1 MHLVFDKIYGPL
13 LLMTL
18 IVLMKLTPWF
28 YDIALGGTDRILAM
42 IIAAIFSV
50 IKFIIRLIKKPSHV
64 FGHEG
69 RNVQF
74 S

>member
-18 IVLMKLTPWF
+18 ILFMKLTPWF
-28 YDIALGGTDRILAM
+28 YDIALGGTDRILTLM
-42 IIAAIFSV
+42 VAAIFSV
-50 IKFIIRLIKKPSHV
+50 VKFIVRLIRRSSFSLQK
-64 FGHEG
+64 GEG
-69 RNVQF
+69 NVQF

>member
-1 MHLVFDKIYGPL
+1 MHLVFDKIYAPI

-28 YDIALGGTDRILAM
+28 YDIALGGTDRILVM
-42 IIAAIFSV
+42 IAAAIVSV
-50 IKFIIRLIKKPSHV
+50 VKFGIRLIKKFSPSSSH
-64 FGHEG
+64 
-69 RNVQF
+69 RNIQF

>member
-18 IVLMKLTPWF
+18 IVFMKLTPWF
-28 YDIALGGTDRILAM
+28 YDIALGGTDRILTM
-42 IIAAIFSV
+42 IVAAIFSV
-50 IKFIIRLIKKPSHV
+50 IKFVIRLMKRSSHA
-64 FGHEG
+64 FGQEG

>member
-1 MHLVFDKIYGPL
+1 MHLVVDKIYGPL

-28 YDIALGGTDRILAM
+28 YDIALGGTDRILTMM
-42 IIAAIFSV
+42 IAGIFSV
-50 IKFIIRLIKKPSHV
+50 IKFIIRLMKKPSHA
-64 FGHEG
+64 FSHEE